1 MTVLIIW
8 ECLGDQL
15 KIYKENITDPSFLD
29 ELKIAHAGVVSEHE
43 EAIDRS
49 EKPEVVAALESLKKF
64 LGGCVPLYNT
74 EGDTTPLEFNQLN
87 YPKLLIHCCEI
98 L

>member
-29 ELKIAHAGVVSEHE
+29 ELKIAHAGVYLNMK
-43 EAIDRS
+43 
-49 EKPEVVAALESLKKF
+49 KP
-64 LGGCVPLYNT
+64 
-74 EGDTTPLEFNQLN
+74 
-87 YPKLLIHCCEI
+87 
-98 L
+98 